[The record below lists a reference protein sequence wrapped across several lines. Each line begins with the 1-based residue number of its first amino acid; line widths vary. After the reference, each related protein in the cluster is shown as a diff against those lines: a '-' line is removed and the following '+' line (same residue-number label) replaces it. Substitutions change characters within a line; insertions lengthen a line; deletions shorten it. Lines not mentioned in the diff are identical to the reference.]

1 MKKVD
6 KQWAR
11 EVVAVGVFVVALC
24 AVCAFMNGNRPCAFQ
39 RCMLKKQNPVI

>member
-11 EVVAVGVFVVALC
+11 EVVAVGVFVVSLC
-24 AVCAFMNGNRPCAFQ
+24 AVCAFMNGTGYVPFSVVC
-39 RCMLKKQNPVI
+39 